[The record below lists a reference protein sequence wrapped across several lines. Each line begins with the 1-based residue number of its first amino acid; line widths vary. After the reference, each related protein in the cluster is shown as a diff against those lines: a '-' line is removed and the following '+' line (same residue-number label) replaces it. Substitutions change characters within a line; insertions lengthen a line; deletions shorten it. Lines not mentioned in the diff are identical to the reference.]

1 MNIAFNNSCL
11 DQQVKI
17 TELNTTY
24 ECGNFK
30 IAIYQKGGCIIS
42 NIDNIDIS
50 LHCDLCVLIGAYYDS
65 FIEKINDVFAFY
77 DKSDYQ
83 KEMTEQNKIY
93 MEIGFIHF
101 DYNNNNYSLDLN
113 KLVVSSDVFC
123 AATQAELKGVQENV

>member
-1 MNIAFNNSCL
+1 MNIVFNNSCL
-11 DQQVKI
+11 DQQVKL